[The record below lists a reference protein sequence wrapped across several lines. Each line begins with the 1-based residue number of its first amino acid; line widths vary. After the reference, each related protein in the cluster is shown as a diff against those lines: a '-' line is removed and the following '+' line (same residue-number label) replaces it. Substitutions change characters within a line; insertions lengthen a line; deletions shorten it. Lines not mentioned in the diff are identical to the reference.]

1 MIQAIGESQQ
11 LGREVNE
18 FLVTLINHS
27 QLIEDNCANE
37 SCDTL
42 DAVMMFC
49 PILKVKGQVV
59 LKMLLLSTIEHAEL
73 VMTVS

>member
-42 DAVMMFC
+42 DAVMMF

>member
-1 MIQAIGESQQ
+1 MNHTLHQSFLLHQSLAQAAELVIQAIGESQQ

-42 DAVMMFC
+42 DAVMF
-49 PILKVKGQVV
+49 P
-59 LKMLLLSTIEHAEL
+59 LS
-73 VMTVS
+73 